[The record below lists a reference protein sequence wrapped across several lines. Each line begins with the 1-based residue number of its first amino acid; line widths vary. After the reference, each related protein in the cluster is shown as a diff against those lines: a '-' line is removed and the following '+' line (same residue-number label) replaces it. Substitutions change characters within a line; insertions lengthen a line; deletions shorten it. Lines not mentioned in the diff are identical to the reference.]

1 MNRLSICVLLVAGL
15 TAFCGTASANNL
27 PTKASLVLPAPAR
40 DSTIFIGVP
49 YRPLQGTLF
58 YWYSWPYDT
67 YNDRKTIP
75 DEEWEMWFYYA
86 ALVDTDPSGGELIE
100 RGYLNNAYP
109 HNMLP
114 SQFLYVHFV
123 YSVK

>member
-1 MNRLSICVLLVAGL
+1 MNRLSICLLLVAGL
-15 TAFCGTASANNL
+15 TAFCGSASANVSTSKE
-27 PTKASLVLPAPAR
+27 PVAFPAPGK

-49 YRPLQGTLF
+49 YRPVQGTLF

-67 YNDRKTIP
+67 FNDRKTIP
-75 DEEWEMWFYYA
+75 DEEWEMWLYYA

-100 RGYLNNAYP
+100 RGYLNGALP

-114 SQFLYVHFV
+114 SVFLYVHWV
-123 YSVK
+123 YAAK